1 MTQAHRIPGEQRS
14 YIDPDAGTI
23 EAADDSDRRALDV
36 ESWSVRPDERDANP
50 AQQGRFG
57 DLKHNLT
64 NAWKVQVR

>member
-1 MTQAHRIPGEQRS
+1 MTQASRIPGEPRS
-14 YIDPDAGTI
+14 YNDPDAGTI
-23 EAADDSDRRALDV
+23 GAADVSDRPALDAD
-36 ESWSVRPDERDANP
+36 SRSVRPDERDANP